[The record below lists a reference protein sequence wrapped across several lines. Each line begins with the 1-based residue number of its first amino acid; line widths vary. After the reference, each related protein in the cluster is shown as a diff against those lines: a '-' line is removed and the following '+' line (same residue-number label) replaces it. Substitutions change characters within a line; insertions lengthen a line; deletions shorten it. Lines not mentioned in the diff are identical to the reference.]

1 MTEKILK
8 DVKIS
13 DLNTPNKNG
22 QIYSS
27 RDIEKLIAEKDHYYG
42 TIGMPPYGLPDEETY
57 FLDIAT
63 ISHEVFD
70 LQIVDN
76 LLIGDVRIYNTYNG
90 GLLKQLMLATNMEF
104 RLACVGILNPFKMLI
119 DPKIISINAVTDGA

>member
-1 MTEKILK
+1 M
-8 DVKIS
+8 
-13 DLNTPNKNG
+13 
-22 QIYSS
+22 Q
-27 RDIEKLIAEKDHYYG
+27 
-42 TIGMPPYGLPDEETY
+42 PYGLPDEETY

-119 DPKIISINAVTDGA
+119 DPKIVSINAVTDGA